1 MPGPNPHRFILHR
14 SPLVLYRSELL
25 KWTAKVN
32 LIGPEAKAHLDE
44 HIAEAWP
51 RRRSCSR
58 EGEVLDFGSGG
69 GLAGHPDGHRF
80 AGRALPS
87 GRGGPEKMGVFEAH
101 RARVRLELQVYGDR
115 LSRLLPRLPAD
126 LRFSLVV
133 SRAVGN
139 PEEWVPSLKEHL
151 EDGARI
157 ALFQGTPDAP
167 EIAGFT
173 RGEAVPL
180 PRGDIELPRSADVP
194 RGTSS
199 NMTAKIVTLVNQKGG
214 VGKTTTAINLGASL
228 AACERNVLL
237 VDLDPQANATSGVGI
252 PKNDEKS
259 IYPVLTDGMSIREVI
274 RQTELPNFHVAPSSV
289 DLVAA
294 ELELSDAIGREFYLR
309 KALQEVVKDYDYIL
323 IDSPPSLGLLTIN
336 GLTAAHSV
344 LVPMQCEYFA
354 IEGVAQLLNTIERVR
369 DMLNPGLEIEG
380 IALTMYDERMN
391 LARQVAEEVRSHF
404 GEKVYKTVIP
414 RNVRLGE
421 APSFGKPIILYDI
434 RSRGSEAYINL
445 AKEFIQRAETVLP

>member
-1 MPGPNPHRFILHR
+1 M
-14 SPLVLYRSELL
+14 
-25 KWTAKVN
+25 
-32 LIGPEAKAHLDE
+32 
-44 HIAEAWP
+44 
-51 RRRSCSR
+51 
-58 EGEVLDFGSGG
+58 
-69 GLAGHPDGHRF
+69 
-80 AGRALPS
+80 
-87 GRGGPEKMGVFEAH
+87 
-101 RARVRLELQVYGDR
+101 
-115 LSRLLPRLPAD
+115 
-126 LRFSLVV
+126 
-133 SRAVGN
+133 
-139 PEEWVPSLKEHL
+139 
-151 EDGARI
+151 
-157 ALFQGTPDAP
+157 
-167 EIAGFT
+167 
-173 RGEAVPL
+173 
-180 PRGDIELPRSADVP
+180 
-194 RGTSS
+194 
-199 NMTAKIVTLVNQKGG
+199 AKIVTLVNQKGG

-237 VDLDPQANATSGVGI
+237 VDLDPQANATSGLGLS
-252 PKNDEKS
+252 KHDEKS
-259 IYPVLTDGMSIREVI
+259 IYPVLTDNMPISHVI
-274 RQTELPNFHVAPSSV
+274 KQTELPNFHVASSSV

-309 KALQEVVKDYDYIL
+309 RALQEVIANYDYVL

-391 LARQVAEEVRSHF
+391 LSKQVAEEVRNHF
-404 GEKVYKTVIP
+404 GEKVYKTIVP

-445 AKEFIQRAETVLP
+445 AKEFIQRAETVLT